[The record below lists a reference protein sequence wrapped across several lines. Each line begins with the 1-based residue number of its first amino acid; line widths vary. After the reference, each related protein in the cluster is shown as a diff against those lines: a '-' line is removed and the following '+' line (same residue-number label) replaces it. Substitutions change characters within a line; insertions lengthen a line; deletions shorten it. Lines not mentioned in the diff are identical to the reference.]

1 MRQRLKSPFLHLT
14 FSSSSELKES
24 SLEKSKLLKAAHT
37 QDMNFWNFFFFFL
50 PLKWCFFLSSP
61 LLLEFF

>member
-1 MRQRLKSPFLHLT
+1 MRQRLKSPFLHFS

-37 QDMNFWNFFFFFL
+37 QDMNFFFFFL